1 MDPKILLVDDDP
13 NILAGYKRSL
23 RKKFQIET
31 ALGGSDGLKAMASN
45 GSWAVV
51 VSDMRMP
58 EMNGIEFLAK
68 VKEKSP
74 DTVRVMLTGN
84 ADQQTA
90 MQAINEGNI
99 FRFLTKPCSVE
110 NFEKVMAA
118 SLEQYRLII
127 SEREILEKTLSGSIN
142 VLTDILSLYDQN
154 LFGRTTKLRD
164 MIRELAASMKIP
176 SSWEFEIA
184 ALLSSIGY
192 LGIPPEVMVKARNG
206 QQTSLKEREILS
218 QVPEVGAHLLAR
230 IPRLESVSNIVLY
243 QDKCFDGSGFPN
255 NSVAG
260 TKIPLGSRIL
270 KVLSDLIELESEGG
284 TRVKAIKQLQVRR
297 GWYDPQ
303 VMKKVSSLFLDEEKE
318 AMEDSEPSLFLP
330 LKELRPG
337 QIILSDIK
345 AENGLLLLAAGHEIS
360 MIQLARLRNHAKLQ
374 MIQEP
379 IEIKCKPG
387 KTG

>member
-1 MDPKILLVDDDP
+1 
-13 NILAGYKRSL
+13 
-23 RKKFQIET
+23 
-31 ALGGSDGLKAMASN
+31 
-45 GSWAVV
+45 
-51 VSDMRMP
+51 
-58 EMNGIEFLAK
+58 
-68 VKEKSP
+68 
-74 DTVRVMLTGN
+74 
-84 ADQQTA
+84 
-90 MQAINEGNI
+90 
-99 FRFLTKPCSVE
+99 
-110 NFEKVMAA
+110 
-118 SLEQYRLII
+118 
-127 SEREILEKTLSGSIN
+127 
-142 VLTDILSLYDQN
+142 
-154 LFGRTTKLRD
+154 
-164 MIRELAASMKIP
+164 
-176 SSWEFEIA
+176 
-184 ALLSSIGY
+184 
-192 LGIPPEVMVKARNG
+192 
-206 QQTSLKEREILS
+206 
-218 QVPEVGAHLLAR
+218 AR